1 MFIPFEYFPFNFCP
15 SFKNLFKSVDSFW
28 NFNTNL
34 NFPHEKSQIPNFPY
48 SFFFPHLEVIFELEN
63 LAAGFLFIFVILIFV
78 MKYKYKRMKI
88 RVSWVGQS
96 PTVELVSQR
105 ITIQMWR
112 ACNPLKICKWAGTSS
127 NSLSQSYSEKFPRQ
141 IFEGASANCSPPDKW
156 VAVAL
161 FQPNIRFDKSD
172 KHENQSVN

>member
-1 MFIPFEYFPFNFCP
+1 M
-15 SFKNLFKSVDSFW
+15 DSFW

-48 SFFFPHLEVIFELEN
+48 SFFFPHLEVTFELEN

-96 PTVELVSQR
+96 TTVELVSQR

-112 ACNPLKICKWAGTSS
+112 ACNPVKICKWAGTSS

-141 IFEGASANCSPPDKW
+141 IFEGPSANCSPPDKW

-172 KHENQSVN
+172 KPENQSVN